1 MAGTCREGKMKE
13 PQQPEIF
20 ADLAHHVANTLK
32 EMVGM
37 EDDIA
42 EQIAV
47 AVANHMMQAWGGQ
60 TIYLPKGMVF
70 MTSAR
75 DYKIWQEC
83 DGRNYRELA
92 KKYNLT
98 LQWIYKVVKKIQRS
112 ESARRQLPLFSII
125 DEPEAVKSPR
135 K

>member
-1 MAGTCREGKMKE
+1 MKE

-20 ADLAHHVANTLK
+20 ADLAQHVTTTLK

-47 AVANHMMQAWGGQ
+47 AVANRMMHAWGGQ

-98 LQWIYKVVKKIQRS
+98 LQWIYSVVKKIQRA
-112 ESARRQLPLFSII
+112 ESARRQLPLFSAT
-125 DEPEAVKSPR
+125 EESNAVQSTLK
-135 K
+135 

>member
-1 MAGTCREGKMKE
+1 MKE

-47 AVANHMMQAWGGQ
+47 AVANHMMQAGADKPF
-60 TIYLPKGMVF
+60 TCPKAW
-70 MTSAR
+70 S
-75 DYKIWQEC
+75 
-83 DGRNYRELA
+83 
-92 KKYNLT
+92 
-98 LQWIYKVVKKIQRS
+98 S
-112 ESARRQLPLFSII
+112 
-125 DEPEAVKSPR
+125 
-135 K
+135 

>member
-1 MAGTCREGKMKE
+1 MKE
-13 PQQPEIF
+13 PQLPEIF
-20 ADLAHHVANTLK
+20 ADLSQHVATTLH

-42 EQIAV
+42 QQIAV
-47 AVANHMMQAWGGQ
+47 AVANRMMHAWGGQ

-70 MTSAR
+70 MASAR

-98 LQWIYKVVKKIQRS
+98 LQWIYSVVKKIQRA
-112 ESARRQLPLFSII
+112 ESARRQFPLFSGK
-125 DEPEAVKSPR
+125 DESEE
-135 K
+135 

>member
-1 MAGTCREGKMKE
+1 MKE
-13 PQQPEIF
+13 LQQPQQPEIF
-20 ADLAHHVANTLK
+20 ADLAQHVAATLK

-37 EDDIA
+37 ENDIA

-47 AVANHMMQAWGGQ
+47 AVANRMMHAWGGQ
-60 TIYLPKGMVF
+60 TVYLPKGMIF

-75 DYKIWQEC
+75 DYQIWQEC

-98 LQWIYKVVKKIQRS
+98 LQWIYTVVKKIQRA
-112 ESARRQLPLFSII
+112 ESARRQLTLFSLI
-125 DEPEAVKSPR
+125 DEPDE
-135 K
+135 

>member
-1 MAGTCREGKMKE
+1 MKE

-20 ADLAHHVANTLK
+20 ADLAQHVAATLK
-32 EMVGM
+32 ETVGM

-47 AVANHMMQAWGGQ
+47 AVANRMMHAWGGQ
-60 TIYLPKGMVF
+60 TIYLPKGTIF

-98 LQWIYKVVKKIQRS
+98 LQWIYSVVKKIQRA
-112 ESARRQLPLFSII
+112 ESARRQLQLFSVTDDIN
-125 DEPEAVKSPR
+125 E
-135 K
+135 